1 MIATA
6 QTARAAISEGFASAS
21 AARPIPQTVSSERAA
36 EVSAKTERVTAKA
49 EVHFEKHRQLWT
61 NRQYSQ
67 LLAREGG
74 RMDLRPSGMVDDRK
88 AHLMRAAD
96 HLVRQRQSVRL
107 SSIIRMAEN
116 MMAQRNMEERS
127 HMRGR

>member
-1 MIATA
+1 M
-6 QTARAAISEGFASAS
+6 
-21 AARPIPQTVSSERAA
+21 
-36 EVSAKTERVTAKA
+36 TAKA